1 MATTYEQPP
10 YLKHIKFEDFVL
22 GDQFVYGAYE
32 MRRDEMV
39 TFAEKFEQ
47 SFNMICNPTCDD
59 NTLNKI
65 MNAHLLVQNGKM
77 TQHDA
82 SVAVGQTLVD
92 KYVKPTLDNAGME
105 Y

>member
-1 MATTYEQPP
+1 MDKEAVSELFVIRKKFRDDKISKEEL
-10 YLKHIKFEDFVL
+10 LKTHS
-22 GDQFVYGAYE
+22 
-32 MRRDEMV
+32 

-77 TQHDA
+77 SQHDA

-92 KYVKPTLDNAGME
+92 TYVKPTLDNAGMK